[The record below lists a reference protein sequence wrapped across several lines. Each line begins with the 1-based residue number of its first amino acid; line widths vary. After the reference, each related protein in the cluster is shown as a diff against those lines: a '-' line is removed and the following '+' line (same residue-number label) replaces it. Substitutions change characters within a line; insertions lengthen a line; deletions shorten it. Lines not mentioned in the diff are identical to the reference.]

1 MPVAARVLIVLL
13 PLAACAPSAPSSAQ
27 APEHPFAYDRS
38 LPLDVQREALPAR
51 DGLEVSR
58 LTFASPGGGRASAWV
73 AAPPLFEA
81 RHAALVLLHGLP
93 GNAQG
98 AMQLMG
104 YDLAAR
110 GAVVV
115 ALDAPWAR
123 RSGLPEFTVRDSVE
137 QVQLLVDLQRVVDYL
152 LTRADVDPARIGYVG
167 GSYGGAMGAAFV
179 GIERRLRAANLFV
192 PDGGLVAHFTTA
204 DGTAIGPLA
213 TVGADAQAR
222 WLAAMRPIEPIRF
235 VGTATIPLLIQNG
248 RTDPLVTVEDAEALH
263 AAAGPGKVLR
273 WYDAGHN
280 LGSLAA
286 ARADRLAFLA
296 RELGIRGD
304 G

>member
-1 MPVAARVLIVLL
+1 VVLM
-13 PLAACAPSAPSSAQ
+13 
-27 APEHPFAYDRS
+27 
-38 LPLDVQREALPAR
+38 
-51 DGLEVSR
+51 
-58 LTFASPGGGRASAWV
+58 
-73 AAPPLFEA
+73 
-81 RHAALVLLHGLP
+81 HGLP
-93 GNAQG
+93 GAADG
-98 AMQLMG
+98 MMTFLG
-104 YDLAAR
+104 HDLASR
-110 GAVVV
+110 GAV
-115 ALDAPWAR
+115 ALAIDAPWAR
-123 RSGLPEFTVRDSVE
+123 RSGLPDFTVRDSIE
-137 QVQLLVDLQRVVDYL
+137 QVQLLVDLQRAVDYL
-152 LTRADVDPARIGYVG
+152 LSRGDVDPARIGYVG

-192 PDGGLVAHFTTA
+192 PDGGLVAHFTNA
-204 DGTAIGPLA
+204 DGTTTGPLA
-213 TVGADAQAR
+213 SVGADAQAR

-235 VGTATIPLLIQNG
+235 VGAATIPLLIQNG
-248 RTDPLVTVEDAEALH
+248 RSDPLVTVEDAEALH